1 MKDITIAVDAMG
13 GDHGPKVIVA
23 AAVKAAHQYP
33 NLKLILVGDEALLKK
48 CLKRRLKQ
56 FGPRLRIQHASE
68 LVGMDELPSQV
79 LRYKK
84 DSSMRVAIN
93 LVKKGSADA
102 AVSAGNT
109 GALMATARFVL
120 KTLPHID
127 RPAIMAHIPSDN
139 PLGFVR
145 MLDLGA
151 NVDSTPEQLLQFA
164 VMGAVVAHAVSG
176 LESPRVALLNIG
188 EEEMKGNEQVKQTA
202 ELLAKHKTINY
213 VGNAEGSDIFANVAD
228 VIVCDGFVGNVAL
241 KTIEG
246 LAKLIARIFK
256 QALLRN
262 WVSKCV
268 ALISKPVLQPVIKRM
283 DTSKY
288 NGASLL
294 GLKGI
299 VVKSHGSANVKGWLA
314 AIHHAYEE
322 VERDVVHLIE
332 AKVAEVMETNND

>member
-1 MKDITIAVDAMG
+1 LKDITIAVDAMG

-23 AAVKAAHQYP
+23 AVVKAVHQHP
-33 NLKLILVGDEALLKK
+33 DLNFILVGDEAVLTKR
-48 CLKRRLKQ
+48 LKRRHRQLL
-56 FGPRLRIQHASE
+56 PRIRIQHASE
-68 LVGMDELPSQV
+68 LVGMDELPSQA

-93 LVKKGSADA
+93 LVKSGEANA

-120 KTLPHID
+120 KTLPGID

-139 PLGFVR
+139 PHGFVR

-151 NVDSTPEQLLQFA
+151 NVDSTPEQLFQFA
-164 VMGAVVAHAVSG
+164 VMGSVVAHAVSG
-176 LESPRVALLNIG
+176 IDAPRVALLNIG

-202 ELLAKHKTINY
+202 ELLASHKAINY
-213 VGNAEGSDIFANVAD
+213 VGNAEGSDIFADVAD

-246 LAKLIARIFK
+246 AAKLIAKIFK

-262 WVSKCV
+262 WMSKCI
-268 ALISKPVLQPVIKRM
+268 ALISKPILQPVIKRM

-299 VVKSHGSANVKGWLA
+299 VVKSHGSANIKGWLA
-314 AIHHAYEE
+314 AINHAYEE
-322 VERDVVHLIE
+322 VERDVLHLIE
-332 AKVAEVMETNND
+332 AKVSESIGKNNE